1 MSHLC
6 EAGIVTENEQK
17 IIESVDEKCIQHP
30 KYWMSLVWAGAIVT
44 RAKKEGRIKDDFA
57 FRTIIK
63 EINKFR
69 SGCGGLLDYDWISI
83 PLVYTQV
90 GCDWWRAGHV
100 MTILTPDWSTP
111 GRDPR
116 CVHLLRVLADGQT
129 VPGHQQGVRGSR
141 GGSLRSHLHLP
152 AVLLLHG
159 LAQGRRGSDK
169 SLRRG

>member
-1 MSHLC
+1 MKKRFPTLSHLC

-90 GCDWWRAGHV
+90 SCDWWTAGHV
-100 MTILTPDWSTP
+100 TTILTSDWSARIPTNQEKAP
-111 GRDPR
+111 VEANFDQIVTMLKETTASCPVIFNCQAGI
-116 CVHLLRVLADGQT
+116 
-129 VPGHQQGVRGSR
+129 SR
-141 GGSLRSHLHLP
+141 
-152 AVLLLHG
+152 
-159 LAQGRRGSDK
+159 
-169 SLRRG
+169 

>member
-90 GCDWWRAGHV
+90 VTLAVYTFFLSSLMGRQFLDITKGYEGHEV
-100 MTILTPDWSTP
+100 DLY
-111 GRDPR
+111 
-116 CVHLLRVLADGQT
+116 
-129 VPGHQQGVRGSR
+129 VPVFTFLQFFFYMGW
-141 GGSLRSHLHLP
+141 
-152 AVLLLHG
+152 
-159 LAQGRRGSDK
+159 
-169 SLRRG
+169 

>member
-1 MSHLC
+1 MKKRFPTLSHLC

-90 GCDWWRAGHV
+90 N
-100 MTILTPDWSTP
+100 TEILPTVLSGRCRWSRWPSTP
-111 GRDPR
+111 
-116 CVHLLRVLADGQT
+116 T
-129 VPGHQQGVRGSR
+129 
-141 GGSLRSHLHLP
+141 
-152 AVLLLHG
+152 LLLV
-159 LAQGRRGSDK
+159 
-169 SLRRG
+169 SLVDNTSYQPSTKWKETPTSQ